1 MEAIEHYTSQHGGD
15 SFDDVLEW
23 PWMRFES
30 AYEAMLKRELVADL
44 DKRKSALVGALW
56 ANSNW
61 DGEEADRG
69 AAIDNLE
76 KSYEKSVGIVYG
88 YIEADEPDEDDIDW
102 EDPFFA
108 AAKRGLQKTGLMPSD
123 SGDDGTVAELLA
135 NQQKELTKE
144 ELDQLK
150 EINKERELDR
160 KAMEDFDQY

>member
-30 AYEAMLKRELVADL
+30 AYEAMLKRELVTDL
-44 DKRKSALVGALW
+44 DKRKTALVGALW

-61 DGEEADRG
+61 DGEEADRDS
-69 AAIDNLE
+69 AIQKLE
-76 KSYEKSVGIVYG
+76 ESYEKSVGIIYG
-88 YIEADEPDEDDIDW
+88 YVVADELSEDEVDW
-102 EDPFFA
+102 DDPFFA
-108 AAKRGLQKTGLMPSD
+108 AAKRGMEKTGLMSSD
-123 SGDDGTVAELLA
+123 SSDGTVGELLD

-150 EINKERELDR
+150 DINKEREIDR
-160 KAMEDFDQY
+160 KAMEDFDQF